1 MLVLYFLSGCVNPFA
16 PALDDSISGE
26 EGLITDQKTIDGLF
40 RNFQYAY
47 SFKDTTIYG
56 NLLTKDFTFT
66 YRDYDLGFDISW
78 GREDEMRVTYGLFQ
92 NAQRLDLI
100 WNEIVSITSDS
111 TNIIR
116 SFGLTITFNPTDVI
130 SVDGKINLSLMKDSG
145 SKWRIVNWLDESNF

>member
-1 MLVLYFLSGCVNPFA
+1 LLVLYFLSGCVNPFA